1 MSTSRR
7 ATDVYKRQ
15 YIDNLTNASGNTSLQ
30 ISPNPINR
38 NGANSLMLE
47 ISKVGMQSDF
57 VRIDY
62 NFDGTNIS
70 GIHVNKVVSADT
82 GIKKFEVS
90 LDEGSTYSDLTQ
102 QIKTTNLPYD
112 VSDGITNVKLRINAN
127 DENALILVGDSSIEN
142 KGTVEVNTFALQ
154 EGSNVFS
161 FKIKNGTEEETYTFT
176 IRRTNGTYDV
186 DEAVRACLLYTSRCV

>member
-1 MSTSRR
+1 MGTTNLQSEDNLVFYDWSTTDICTKVKEVQPSVTKYGNDTYVNFEVRLYAYTSSYETGETALEGAAVT
-7 ATDVYKRQ
+7 ATNYYEGAGFTSPWK

-102 QIKTTNLPYD
+102 QIKT
-112 VSDGITNVKLRINAN
+112 
-127 DENALILVGDSSIEN
+127 
-142 KGTVEVNTFALQ
+142 
-154 EGSNVFS
+154 
-161 FKIKNGTEEETYTFT
+161 
-176 IRRTNGTYDV
+176 
-186 DEAVRACLLYTSRCV
+186 